1 VNGSISGRQDL
12 SRAWIEVN
20 LAAVVENARTV
31 ARVAGTRLLPVVK
44 ANAYGV
50 GAVAVSK
57 ALETVDP
64 WGYGVATVDEGVELR
79 AAGIVRPVLV
89 FMPARPDRFDGYEA
103 HRLTPAL
110 GDRASIHAW
119 IARGARGGAFHL
131 EIDTGMSRSG
141 VRWDEI
147 EPIAELLDTPYLEGC
162 YTHFHS
168 ADRRDGSADTQLERF
183 KAAVGRLARR
193 PPLLHVANSAAAL
206 RDKAF
211 ALDMIRP
218 GICLYGATP
227 GAGLPTGRPAIAVRA
242 RVVSVRT
249 VRQGEGVSYG
259 ASWTAP
265 RDTTVA
271 TLGIGYADGVRRLLG
286 REPGATVLLNGARCP
301 VVGRVT
307 MDLTMV
313 DVGDGRAAVGDVA
326 TLVGEADGLVNTLDQ
341 FAAWSG
347 TLQHELLAGL
357 GPRLPRIYD

>member
-1 VNGSISGRQDL
+1 
-12 SRAWIEVN
+12 
-20 LAAVVENARTV
+20 
-31 ARVAGTRLLPVVK
+31 VVK

-57 ALETVDP
+57 ALEAVDP
-64 WGYGVATVDEGVELR
+64 WGYGVATIEEGAELR
-79 AAGIVRPVLV
+79 AAGIARPVLV
-89 FMPARPDRFDGYEA
+89 FMPARPDLFDAYHE

-110 GDRASIHAW
+110 GDRAGIHTW

-141 VRWDEI
+141 ARWDEI
-147 EPIAELLDTPYLEGC
+147 ESIADLLDTPYLEGC

-168 ADRRDGSADTQLERF
+168 ADRRDGSAEAQLDRF
-183 KAAVGRLARR
+183 KIAVGRLARR

-206 RDKAF
+206 RGKQF
-211 ALDMIRP
+211 ALDAIRP
-218 GICLYGATP
+218 GICLYGASA
-227 GAGLPTGRPAIAVRA
+227 GEGLPIGKPVIALRA

-249 VRQGEGVSYG
+249 VRRGESVSYN
-259 ASWTAP
+259 ASWIAP

-271 TLGIGYADGVRRLLG
+271 TLGIGYADGVRRSLG
-286 REPGATVLLNGARCP
+286 LKAEATVLLNGARCP
-301 VVGRVT
+301 VVGLVT

-313 DVGDGRAAVGDVA
+313 DVRDGRAAVGDVA
-326 TLVGEADGLVNTLDQ
+326 TLIGEADGLGNTLDQ

-347 TLQHELLAGL
+347 MLQHALLAGL

>member
-20 LAAVVENARTV
+20 LAAVVENARAV
-31 ARVAGTRLLPVVK
+31 ARSAGTRLLPVVK

-50 GAVAVSK
+50 GAVAVSR
-57 ALETVDP
+57 ALEVLEP
-64 WGYGVATVDEGVELR
+64 WGYGVATIEEGAELR
-79 AAGIVRPVLV
+79 AAGITRPVLV
-89 FMPARPDRFDGYEA
+89 FMPARPDLFDAYQA

-110 GDRASIHAW
+110 GDPASIEAW

-147 EPIAELLDTPYLEGC
+147 EPIADLLDTPYLEGC

-168 ADRRDGSADTQLERF
+168 ADRRDGSAETQVERF

-193 PPLLHVANSAAAL
+193 PALLHVANSAAAL
-206 RDKAF
+206 RGKEF

-227 GAGLPTGRPAIAVRA
+227 GPGLPTGRPAIAVRA

-271 TLGIGYADGVRRLLG
+271 TFGIGYADGVRRLLG
-286 REPGATVLLNGARCP
+286 RESEATVLLNGARCP

-307 MDLTMV
+307 MDLVMV
-313 DVGDGRAAVGDVA
+313 DVHEGRAAVGDVA
-326 TLVGEADGLVNTLDQ
+326 TLVGEADGLSNTLDQ
-341 FAAWSG
+341 FAAWSD
-347 TLQHELLAGL
+347 TLPHELLAGL

>member
-1 VNGSISGRQDL
+1 
-12 SRAWIEVN
+12 VN
-20 LAAVVENARTV
+20 LGAVVENARTV
-31 ARVAGTRLLPVVK
+31 ARIAGTRLLPVVK

-57 ALETVDP
+57 ALEAVDP
-64 WGYGVATVDEGVELR
+64 WGYGVATIEEGAELR
-79 AAGIVRPVLV
+79 AAGIARPVLV
-89 FMPARPDRFDGYEA
+89 FMPARPDLFDAYHE

-110 GDRASIHAW
+110 GDRAGIHTW

-141 VRWDEI
+141 ARWDEI
-147 EPIAELLDTPYLEGC
+147 ESIADLLDTPYLEGC

-168 ADRRDGSADTQLERF
+168 ADRRDGSAEAQLERF
-183 KAAVGRLARR
+183 KTAVGRLARR

-206 RDKAF
+206 RGRQF
-211 ALDMIRP
+211 ALDAIRP
-218 GICLYGATP
+218 GICLYGASA
-227 GAGLPTGRPAIAVRA
+227 GEGLPIGKPVIALRA

-249 VRQGEGVSYG
+249 VRRGESVSYN
-259 ASWTAP
+259 ASWIAP

-271 TLGIGYADGVRRLLG
+271 TLGIGYADGVRRSLG
-286 REPGATVLLNGARCP
+286 LKAEATVLLNGARCP
-301 VVGRVT
+301 VVGLVT

-313 DVGDGRAAVGDVA
+313 DVRDGRAAVGDVA
-326 TLVGEADGLVNTLDQ
+326 TLIGEADGLGNTLDQ

-347 TLQHELLAGL
+347 TLQHALLAGL